1 MSYSCDNN
9 ENIVRSHRLDHVK
22 LGAGSN
28 KTRKDGNDEK
38 HQRQNLNEGRLV
50 AVCDDSFRVTH
61 LEQLVAAG
69 DYNCKDRNRYKQNGE
84 TIGNFEWRGGNRSR
98 TVTI

>member
-1 MSYSCDNN
+1 MSYSCENN

-28 KTRKDGNDEK
+28 KARKNGNDEK

-50 AVCDDSFRVTH
+50 AVCDDSLGGTH
-61 LEQLVAAG
+61 LEQRVAAG
-69 DYNCKDRNRYKQNGE
+69 DCRDRQTNGE
-84 TIGNFEWRGGNRSR
+84 NEWKF
-98 TVTI
+98 